1 GLYEYVIQY
10 GDVCTL
16 PGFFSIDRSGTVGPA
31 SVIVQ
36 SPPDCADAATGSVMI
51 DVSGEEGNVL
61 EWSLNGGGFTP
72 FVVGNAVTGIEK
84 GDHIIRIRR
93 NNSDVCTSDVAF
105 TMTGPDA
112 ITASFTITAATCDG
126 N

>member
-1 GLYEYVIQY
+1 VVITVTGITTPVQYSKTIQNDSIFTHLPVGLYEYGIQY

-51 DVSGEEGNVL
+51 DVPGEEGNVL

-93 NNSDVCTSDVAF
+93 NNS
-105 TMTGPDA
+105 
-112 ITASFTITAATCDG
+112 
-126 N
+126 